1 MGIAERGVHLAVHLL
16 HASVSCLGDGHYGSC
31 YCLCVCSTGITEVLE
46 LTSCGCRQW
55 MHKWDFVLKALEFA
69 PCLQSVETGERVL
82 PFAGTIWVMRHQNE
96 MITSDNLAN
105 DLHWGG
111 EHIKLNELHRCTQ
124 FSVSY
129 SHLSFFLILFCCGSD
144 ICRIWDVLHP
154 GKYAIFLVI
163 V

>member
-1 MGIAERGVHLAVHLL
+1 MGIAVWGVHLAVHLL

-31 YCLCVCSTGITEVLE
+31 YCLCVCSAGITEVLE
-46 LTSCGCRQW
+46 LTSLGCRQR

-69 PCLQSVETGERVL
+69 PYLRLKQERGWYRLQGLSELCAKR
-82 PFAGTIWVMRHQNE
+82 NE

-124 FSVSY
+124 FSVLS
-129 SHLSFFLILFCCGSD
+129 SHLSFCLFSFT
-144 ICRIWDVLHP
+144 VA
-154 GKYAIFLVI
+154 KFYAEFEMFSTQEDMQYSLS
-163 V
+163 